1 MGSDQDN
8 YENDPY
14 IKQSQQNNAIKNLYS
29 NQSLNSFDFPSLEN
43 SGASVKQLSDQ
54 QEKLNTTAF
63 QNPIKIVRNSIRLEQ
78 DAYNHNLF
86 YILFEYSCDRTVY
99 ANIYLN
105 TEFTPSNK
113 NNNFIPSPPFQDRII
128 KIWCPSGE
136 NVKFQDANLKID
148 MEYFIRNRIYDK
160 KLIDLILEFYVM
172 DDNKQFVECILA
184 TFCSITFKP
193 GTNDYKI
200 KHLFQKV
207 KVRGSQWY
215 HVEDIYG
222 LTTEDNLCSICC
234 VNPRNTF
241 FLPCKHSYTCQE
253 CAILIRAKD
262 DKCPICREKI
272 SDSVILKNVNANP
285 DDINNNIEDNNNF
298 NGQDNTQK
306 NVYPVPDIK

>member
-1 MGSDQDN
+1 MGGTEDN

-29 NQSLNSFDFPSLEN
+29 NQSLNSYDFSSTQN
-43 SGASVKQLSDQ
+43 SSANIKQLSEQ

-63 QNPIKIVRNSIRLEQ
+63 QNPIKIVRNSITLEQ
-78 DAYNHNLF
+78 DAYNRSF
-86 YILFEYSCDRTVY
+86 YYISLEYTCDRTVY
-99 ANIYLN
+99 ANIYFN
-105 TEFTPSNK
+105 TEFNPSNK
-113 NNNFIPSPPFQDRII
+113 DTPFIPSPPFINKTINICFQA
-128 KIWCPSGE
+128 GQ
-136 NVKFQDANLKID
+136 NVKFQDPNLKMD
-148 MEYFIRNRIYDK
+148 MEYFIRNRVYDK
-160 KLIDLILEFYVM
+160 KLIDLILELYVM
-172 DDNKQFVECILA
+172 DENRQFVECTLA

-193 GTNDYKI
+193 GTYDYKI
-200 KHLFQKV
+200 KYLYQKV

-215 HVEDIYG
+215 HIEDIYG

-285 DDINNNIEDNNNF
+285 ENMNENEDNNF
-298 NGQDNTQK
+298 NGNNNANQ
-306 NVYPVPDIK
+306 NVYPVP

>member
-1 MGSDQDN
+1 MGGTEDN

-29 NQSLNSFDFPSLEN
+29 NQSLNSYDFSSTQN
-43 SGASVKQLSDQ
+43 SSANIKQLSEQ

-63 QNPIKIVRNSIRLEQ
+63 QNPIKIARNSITLEQ
-78 DAYNHNLF
+78 DAYNRSF
-86 YILFEYSCDRTVY
+86 YYISFEYTCDRTVY
-99 ANIYLN
+99 ANIYFN
-105 TEFTPSNK
+105 TEFNPSNK
-113 NNNFIPSPPFQDRII
+113 DTPFIPSAPFINKTINICFQA
-128 KIWCPSGE
+128 GQ
-136 NVKFQDANLKID
+136 NVKFQDPNLKMD
-148 MEYFIRNRIYDK
+148 MEYFIRNRVYDK
-160 KLIDLILEFYVM
+160 KLIDLILELYVM
-172 DDNKQFVECILA
+172 DENRQFVECTLA

-193 GTNDYKI
+193 GTYDYKI
-200 KHLFQKV
+200 KYLYQKV

-215 HVEDIYG
+215 HIEDIYG

-285 DDINNNIEDNNNF
+285 ENMNENEDNNF
-298 NGQDNTQK
+298 NGNNNANQ
-306 NVYPVPDIK
+306 NVYPVPEMK

>member
-1 MGSDQDN
+1 MGGTQDN

-29 NQSLNSFDFPSLEN
+29 NQSLNSYDFSSTQN
-43 SGASVKQLSDQ
+43 SSANIKQLSEQ

-63 QNPIKIVRNSIRLEQ
+63 QNPIKIVRNSITLEQ
-78 DAYNHNLF
+78 DAYNRSF
-86 YILFEYSCDRTVY
+86 YYISFEYTCDRTVY
-99 ANIYLN
+99 ANIYFN
-105 TEFTPSNK
+105 TEFNPSNK
-113 NNNFIPSPPFQDRII
+113 DTPFIPSPPFINKTINICFQA
-128 KIWCPSGE
+128 GQ
-136 NVKFQDANLKID
+136 NVKFQDPNLKMD
-148 MEYFIRNRIYDK
+148 MEYFIRNRVYDK
-160 KLIDLILEFYVM
+160 KLIDLILELYVM
-172 DDNKQFVECILA
+172 DENRQFVECTLA

-193 GTNDYKI
+193 GTYNYKI
-200 KHLFQKV
+200 KYLYQKV

-215 HVEDIYG
+215 HIEDIYG

-285 DDINNNIEDNNNF
+285 ENMNENEDNNF
-298 NGQDNTQK
+298 NGNNNANQ
-306 NVYPVPDIK
+306 NVYPVPEMK

>member
-1 MGSDQDN
+1 MGGTEDN

-29 NQSLNSFDFPSLEN
+29 NQSLNSYDFSSTQN
-43 SGASVKQLSDQ
+43 SSANIKQLSEQ

-63 QNPIKIVRNSIRLEQ
+63 QNPIKIARNSITLEQ
-78 DAYNHNLF
+78 DAYNRSF
-86 YILFEYSCDRTVY
+86 YYISLEYTCDRTVY
-99 ANIYLN
+99 ANIYFN
-105 TEFTPSNK
+105 TEFNPSNK
-113 NNNFIPSPPFQDRII
+113 DTPFIPSPPFINKTINICFQA
-128 KIWCPSGE
+128 GQ
-136 NVKFQDANLKID
+136 NVKFQDPNLKMD
-148 MEYFIRNRIYDK
+148 MEYFIRNRVYDK
-160 KLIDLILEFYVM
+160 KLIDLILELYVM
-172 DDNKQFVECILA
+172 DENRQFVECTLA

-193 GTNDYKI
+193 GTYDYKI
-200 KHLFQKV
+200 KYLYQKV

-215 HVEDIYG
+215 HIEDIYG

-285 DDINNNIEDNNNF
+285 ENMNENEDNNF
-298 NGQDNTQK
+298 NGNNNANQ
-306 NVYPVPDIK
+306 NVYPVPEMK

>member
-1 MGSDQDN
+1 MGGTEDN

-29 NQSLNSFDFPSLEN
+29 NQSLNSFDFSSTQN
-43 SGASVKQLSDQ
+43 SSANIKQLSEQ

-63 QNPIKIVRNSIRLEQ
+63 QNPIKIVRNSITLEQ
-78 DAYNHNLF
+78 DAYNRSF
-86 YILFEYSCDRTVY
+86 YYISFEYTCDRTVY
-99 ANIYLN
+99 ANIYFN
-105 TEFTPSNK
+105 TEFNPSNK
-113 NNNFIPSPPFQDRII
+113 DTPFIPSPPFINKTINICFQA
-128 KIWCPSGE
+128 GQ
-136 NVKFQDANLKID
+136 NVKFQDPNLKMD
-148 MEYFIRNRIYDK
+148 MEYFIRNRVYDK
-160 KLIDLILEFYVM
+160 KLIDLILELYVM
-172 DDNKQFVECILA
+172 DENRQFVECTLA

-193 GTNDYKI
+193 GTYDYKI
-200 KHLFQKV
+200 KYLYQKV

-215 HVEDIYG
+215 HIEDIYG

-285 DDINNNIEDNNNF
+285 ENMNENEDNNF
-298 NGQDNTQK
+298 NGNNNANQ
-306 NVYPVPDIK
+306 NVYPVPEMK

>member
-1 MGSDQDN
+1 MGGTQDN

-29 NQSLNSFDFPSLEN
+29 NQSLNSYDFSSTQN
-43 SGASVKQLSDQ
+43 SSANIKQLSEQ

-63 QNPIKIVRNSIRLEQ
+63 QNPIKIVRNSITLEQ
-78 DAYNHNLF
+78 DAYNRSF
-86 YILFEYSCDRTVY
+86 YYISFEYTCDRTVY
-99 ANIYLN
+99 ANIYFN
-105 TEFTPSNK
+105 TEFNPSNK
-113 NNNFIPSPPFQDRII
+113 DTPFIPSPPFINKTINICFQA
-128 KIWCPSGE
+128 GQ
-136 NVKFQDANLKID
+136 NVKFQDPNLKMD
-148 MEYFIRNRIYDK
+148 MEYFIRNRVYDK
-160 KLIDLILEFYVM
+160 KLIDLILELYVM
-172 DDNKQFVECILA
+172 DENRQFVECTLA

-193 GTNDYKI
+193 GTYDYKI
-200 KHLFQKV
+200 KYLYQKV

-215 HVEDIYG
+215 HIEDIYG

-285 DDINNNIEDNNNF
+285 ENMNENEDNNF
-298 NGQDNTQK
+298 NGNNNANQ
-306 NVYPVPDIK
+306 NVYPVPEMK

>member
-1 MGSDQDN
+1 MGGTQDN

-14 IKQSQQNNAIKNLYS
+14 IKQSQQNNAIKNSYS
-29 NQSLNSFDFPSLEN
+29 NQSLNSYDFSSTQN
-43 SGASVKQLSDQ
+43 SSANIKQLSEQ

-63 QNPIKIVRNSIRLEQ
+63 QNPIKIVRNSITLEQ
-78 DAYNHNLF
+78 DAYNRSF
-86 YILFEYSCDRTVY
+86 YYISFEYTCDRTVY
-99 ANIYLN
+99 ANIYFN
-105 TEFTPSNK
+105 TEFNPSNK
-113 NNNFIPSPPFQDRII
+113 DTPFIPSPPFINKTINICFQA
-128 KIWCPSGE
+128 GQ
-136 NVKFQDANLKID
+136 NVKFQDPNLKMD
-148 MEYFIRNRIYDK
+148 MEYFIRNRVYDK
-160 KLIDLILEFYVM
+160 KLIDLILELYVM
-172 DDNKQFVECILA
+172 DDNRQFVECTLA

-193 GTNDYKI
+193 GTYDYKI
-200 KHLFQKV
+200 KYLYQKV

-215 HVEDIYG
+215 HIEDIYG

-285 DDINNNIEDNNNF
+285 ENMNENEDNNF
-298 NGQDNTQK
+298 NGNNNANQ
-306 NVYPVPDIK
+306 NVYPVPEMK

>member
-1 MGSDQDN
+1 MGGTEDN

-29 NQSLNSFDFPSLEN
+29 NQSLNSYDFSSTQN
-43 SGASVKQLSDQ
+43 SSANIKQLSEQ

-63 QNPIKIVRNSIRLEQ
+63 QNPIKIVRNSITLDQ
-78 DAYNHNLF
+78 DAYNRSF
-86 YILFEYSCDRTVY
+86 YYISFEYTCDRTVY
-99 ANIYLN
+99 ANIYFN
-105 TEFTPSNK
+105 TEFNPSNK
-113 NNNFIPSPPFQDRII
+113 DTPFIPSPPFINKTINICFQA
-128 KIWCPSGE
+128 GQ
-136 NVKFQDANLKID
+136 NVKFQDPNLKMD
-148 MEYFIRNRIYDK
+148 MEYFIRNRVYDK
-160 KLIDLILEFYVM
+160 KLIDLILELYVM
-172 DDNKQFVECILA
+172 DENRQFVECTLA

-193 GTNDYKI
+193 GTYDYKI
-200 KHLFQKV
+200 KYLYQKV

-215 HVEDIYG
+215 HIEDIYG

-285 DDINNNIEDNNNF
+285 ENMNENEDNNF
-298 NGQDNTQK
+298 NGNNNANQ
-306 NVYPVPDIK
+306 NVYPVPEMK

>member
-1 MGSDQDN
+1 MGTQQDN

-29 NQSLNSFDFPSLEN
+29 NQSLNSYDFSSTQN
-43 SGASVKQLSDQ
+43 SSANIKQLSEQ

-63 QNPIKIVRNSIRLEQ
+63 QNPIKIVRNSITLEQ
-78 DAYNHNLF
+78 DAYNRSF
-86 YILFEYSCDRTVY
+86 YYISFEYTCDRTVY
-99 ANIYLN
+99 ANIYFN
-105 TEFTPSNK
+105 TEFNPSNK
-113 NNNFIPSPPFQDRII
+113 DTPFIPSPPFINKTINICFQA
-128 KIWCPSGE
+128 GQ
-136 NVKFQDANLKID
+136 NVKFQDPNLKMD
-148 MEYFIRNRIYDK
+148 MEYFIRNRVYDK
-160 KLIDLILEFYVM
+160 KLIDLILELYVM
-172 DDNKQFVECILA
+172 DENRQFVECTLA

-193 GTNDYKI
+193 GTYDYKI
-200 KHLFQKV
+200 KYLYQKV

-215 HVEDIYG
+215 HIEDIYG

-285 DDINNNIEDNNNF
+285 ENMNENEDNNF
-298 NGQDNTQK
+298 NGNNNANQ
-306 NVYPVPDIK
+306 NVYPVPEMK

>member
-1 MGSDQDN
+1 MGGTQDN

-29 NQSLNSFDFPSLEN
+29 NQSLNSYDFSSTQN
-43 SGASVKQLSDQ
+43 SSANIKQLSEQ

-63 QNPIKIVRNSIRLEQ
+63 QNPIKIVRNSITLEQ
-78 DAYNHNLF
+78 DAYNRSF
-86 YILFEYSCDRTVY
+86 YYISLEYTCDRTVY
-99 ANIYLN
+99 ANIYFN
-105 TEFTPSNK
+105 TEFNPSNK
-113 NNNFIPSPPFQDRII
+113 DTPFIPSPPFINKTINISFQA
-128 KIWCPSGE
+128 GQ
-136 NVKFQDANLKID
+136 NVKFQEPNLKMD
-148 MEYFIRNRIYDK
+148 MEYFIRNRVYDK
-160 KLIDLILEFYVM
+160 KLIDLILELYVM
-172 DDNKQFVECILA
+172 DENRQFVECTLA

-193 GTNDYKI
+193 GTYDYKI
-200 KHLFQKV
+200 KYLYQKV

-215 HVEDIYG
+215 HIEDIYG

-285 DDINNNIEDNNNF
+285 ENMNENEDNNF
-298 NGQDNTQK
+298 NGNNNANQ
-306 NVYPVPDIK
+306 NVYPVPEMK

>member
-1 MGSDQDN
+1 MGGTQDN

-63 QNPIKIVRNSIRLEQ
+63 QNPIKIVRNSITLEQ
-78 DAYNHNLF
+78 DAYNRSF
-86 YILFEYSCDRTVY
+86 YYISFEYTCDRTVY
-99 ANIYLN
+99 ANIYFN
-105 TEFTPSNK
+105 TEFNPSNK
-113 NNNFIPSPPFQDRII
+113 DTPFIPSPPFINKTINICFQA
-128 KIWCPSGE
+128 GQ
-136 NVKFQDANLKID
+136 NVKFQDPNLKMD
-148 MEYFIRNRIYDK
+148 MEYFIRNRVYDK
-160 KLIDLILEFYVM
+160 KLIDLILELYVM
-172 DDNKQFVECILA
+172 DENRQFVECTLA

-193 GTNDYKI
+193 GTYDYKI
-200 KHLFQKV
+200 KYLYQKV

-215 HVEDIYG
+215 HIEDIYG

-285 DDINNNIEDNNNF
+285 ENMNENEDNNF
-298 NGQDNTQK
+298 NGNNNANQ
-306 NVYPVPDIK
+306 NVYPVPEMK

>member
-1 MGSDQDN
+1 MGGTQDN

-29 NQSLNSFDFPSLEN
+29 NQSLNSYDFSSTQN
-43 SGASVKQLSDQ
+43 SSANIKQLSEQ

-63 QNPIKIVRNSIRLEQ
+63 QNPIKIVRNSITLEQ
-78 DAYNHNLF
+78 DAYNRSF
-86 YILFEYSCDRTVY
+86 YYISFEYTCDRTVY
-99 ANIYLN
+99 ANIYFN
-105 TEFTPSNK
+105 TEFNPSNK
-113 NNNFIPSPPFQDRII
+113 DTPFIPSPPFINKTINICFQA
-128 KIWCPSGE
+128 GQ
-136 NVKFQDANLKID
+136 NVKFQDPNLKMD
-148 MEYFIRNRIYDK
+148 MEYFIRNRVYDK
-160 KLIDLILEFYVM
+160 KLIDLILELYVM
-172 DDNKQFVECILA
+172 DDNRQFVECTLA

-193 GTNDYKI
+193 GTYDYKI
-200 KHLFQKV
+200 KYLYQKV

-215 HVEDIYG
+215 HIEDIYG

-285 DDINNNIEDNNNF
+285 ENMNENEDNNF
-298 NGQDNTQK
+298 NGNNNANQ
-306 NVYPVPDIK
+306 NVYPVPEMK

>member
-1 MGSDQDN
+1 MGTQQDN

-29 NQSLNSFDFPSLEN
+29 NQSLNSYDFSSTQN
-43 SGASVKQLSDQ
+43 SSANIKQLSEQ

-63 QNPIKIVRNSIRLEQ
+63 QNPIKIVRNSITLEQ
-78 DAYNHNLF
+78 DAYNRSF
-86 YILFEYSCDRTVY
+86 YYISFEYTCDRTVY
-99 ANIYLN
+99 ANIYFN
-105 TEFTPSNK
+105 TEFNPSNK
-113 NNNFIPSPPFQDRII
+113 DTPFIPSPPFINKTINICFQA
-128 KIWCPSGE
+128 GQ
-136 NVKFQDANLKID
+136 NVKFQDPNLKMD
-148 MEYFIRNRIYDK
+148 MEYFIRNRVYDK
-160 KLIDLILEFYVM
+160 KLIDLILELYVM
-172 DDNKQFVECILA
+172 DENRQFVECTLA

-193 GTNDYKI
+193 GTYDYKI
-200 KHLFQKV
+200 KYLYQKV

-215 HVEDIYG
+215 HIEDIYG

-272 SDSVILKNVNANP
+272 SDSVILKNVNNNP
-285 DDINNNIEDNNNF
+285 ENMNENEDNNF
-298 NGQDNTQK
+298 NGNNNANQNA
-306 NVYPVPDIK
+306 YPIPEMK

>member
-1 MGSDQDN
+1 MGGTQDN

-29 NQSLNSFDFPSLEN
+29 NQSLNSYDFSSTQN
-43 SGASVKQLSDQ
+43 SSANIKQLSEQ

-63 QNPIKIVRNSIRLEQ
+63 QNPIKIARNSITLEQ
-78 DAYNHNLF
+78 DAYNRSF
-86 YILFEYSCDRTVY
+86 YYISFEYTCDRTVY
-99 ANIYLN
+99 ANIYFN
-105 TEFTPSNK
+105 TEFNPSNK
-113 NNNFIPSPPFQDRII
+113 DTPFIPSPPFINKTINICFQA
-128 KIWCPSGE
+128 GQ
-136 NVKFQDANLKID
+136 NVKFQDPNLKMD
-148 MEYFIRNRIYDK
+148 MEYFIRNRVYDK
-160 KLIDLILEFYVM
+160 KLIDLILELYVM
-172 DDNKQFVECILA
+172 DENRQFVECTLA

-193 GTNDYKI
+193 GTYDYKI
-200 KHLFQKV
+200 KYLYQKV

-215 HVEDIYG
+215 HIEDIYG

-285 DDINNNIEDNNNF
+285 ENMNENEDNNF
-298 NGQDNTQK
+298 NGNNNANQ
-306 NVYPVPDIK
+306 NVYPVPEMK

>member
-1 MGSDQDN
+1 MGGTQDN

-29 NQSLNSFDFPSLEN
+29 NQSLNSYDFSSTQN
-43 SGASVKQLSDQ
+43 SSANIKQLSEQ

-63 QNPIKIVRNSIRLEQ
+63 QNPIKIVRNSITLEQ
-78 DAYNHNLF
+78 DAYNRSF
-86 YILFEYSCDRTVY
+86 YYISFEYTCDRTVY
-99 ANIYLN
+99 ANIYFN
-105 TEFTPSNK
+105 TEFNPSNK
-113 NNNFIPSPPFQDRII
+113 DTPFIPSPPFINKTINICFQD
-128 KIWCPSGE
+128 GQ
-136 NVKFQDANLKID
+136 NVKFQDPNLKMD
-148 MEYFIRNRIYDK
+148 MEYFIRNRVYDK
-160 KLIDLILEFYVM
+160 KLIDLILELYVM
-172 DDNKQFVECILA
+172 DENRQFVECTLA

-193 GTNDYKI
+193 GTYDYKI
-200 KHLFQKV
+200 KYLYQKV

-215 HVEDIYG
+215 HIEDIYG

-285 DDINNNIEDNNNF
+285 ENMNENEDNNF
-298 NGQDNTQK
+298 NGNNNANQ
-306 NVYPVPDIK
+306 NVYPVPEMK

>member
-1 MGSDQDN
+1 MGNNQDN

-29 NQSLNSFDFPSLEN
+29 NQSLSSYDFLSSPNSTAN
-43 SGASVKQLSDQ
+43 VKQLSEQ

-63 QNPIKIVRNSIRLEQ
+63 QNPIKIVRNSITLEQ
-78 DAYNHNLF
+78 DAYNRSF
-86 YILFEYSCDRTVY
+86 YYISFEYTCDRTVY
-99 ANIYLN
+99 ANIYFN
-105 TEFTPSNK
+105 TEFNPSNK
-113 NNNFIPSPPFQDRII
+113 DTPFIPSPPFINKTINICFQA
-128 KIWCPSGE
+128 GQ
-136 NVKFQDANLKID
+136 NVKFQDPNLKMD
-148 MEYFIRNRIYDK
+148 MEYFIRNRVYDK
-160 KLIDLILEFYVM
+160 KLIDLILELYVM
-172 DDNKQFVECILA
+172 DENRQFVECTLA

-193 GTNDYKI
+193 GTYDYKI
-200 KHLFQKV
+200 KYLYQKV

-215 HVEDIYG
+215 HIEDIYG

-285 DDINNNIEDNNNF
+285 ENMNENEDNNF
-298 NGQDNTQK
+298 NGNNNANQ
-306 NVYPVPDIK
+306 NVYPVPEMK

>member
-1 MGSDQDN
+1 MGGTQDN

-29 NQSLNSFDFPSLEN
+29 NQSLNSYDFSSTQN
-43 SGASVKQLSDQ
+43 SSANIKQLSEQ

-63 QNPIKIVRNSIRLEQ
+63 QNPIKIVRNSITLEQ
-78 DAYNHNLF
+78 DAYNRSF
-86 YILFEYSCDRTVY
+86 YYISFEYTCDRTVY
-99 ANIYLN
+99 ANIYFN
-105 TEFTPSNK
+105 TEFNPSNK
-113 NNNFIPSPPFQDRII
+113 DTPFIPSPPFINKTINICFQA
-128 KIWCPSGE
+128 GQ
-136 NVKFQDANLKID
+136 NVKFQDPNLKMD
-148 MEYFIRNRIYDK
+148 MEYFIRNRVYDK
-160 KLIDLILEFYVM
+160 KLIDLILELYVM
-172 DDNKQFVECILA
+172 DENRQFVECTLA

-193 GTNDYKI
+193 GTYDYKI
-200 KHLFQKV
+200 KYLYQKV

-215 HVEDIYG
+215 HIEDIYG

-285 DDINNNIEDNNNF
+285 ENMNENEDNNF
-298 NGQDNTQK
+298 NGNNNANQNA
-306 NVYPVPDIK
+306 YPVPEMK

>member
-1 MGSDQDN
+1 MGNHQDN

-29 NQSLNSFDFPSLEN
+29 NQSLNSYDFSSTQN
-43 SGASVKQLSDQ
+43 SSANIKQLSEQ

-63 QNPIKIVRNSIRLEQ
+63 QNPIKIVRNSITLEQ
-78 DAYNHNLF
+78 DAYNRSF
-86 YILFEYSCDRTVY
+86 YYISFEYTCDRTVY
-99 ANIYLN
+99 ANIYFN
-105 TEFTPSNK
+105 TEFNPSNK
-113 NNNFIPSPPFQDRII
+113 DTPFIPSPPFINKTINICFQA
-128 KIWCPSGE
+128 GQ
-136 NVKFQDANLKID
+136 NVKFQDPNLKMD
-148 MEYFIRNRIYDK
+148 MEYFIRNRVYDK
-160 KLIDLILEFYVM
+160 KLIDLILELYVM
-172 DDNKQFVECILA
+172 DENRQFVECTLA

-193 GTNDYKI
+193 GTYDYKI
-200 KHLFQKV
+200 KYLYQKV

-215 HVEDIYG
+215 HIEDIYG

-285 DDINNNIEDNNNF
+285 ENMNENEENNNF
-298 NGQDNTQK
+298 NGNNNANQ
-306 NVYPVPDIK
+306 NVYPVPEMK

>member
-1 MGSDQDN
+1 MGGTQDN

-29 NQSLNSFDFPSLEN
+29 NQSLNSYDFPSTQN
-43 SGASVKQLSDQ
+43 SSANIKQLSEQ

-63 QNPIKIVRNSIRLEQ
+63 QNPIKIVRNSITLEQ
-78 DAYNHNLF
+78 DAYNRSF
-86 YILFEYSCDRTVY
+86 YYISFEYTCDRTVY
-99 ANIYLN
+99 ANIYFN
-105 TEFTPSNK
+105 TEFNPSNK
-113 NNNFIPSPPFQDRII
+113 DTPFIPSPPFINKTITICFQA
-128 KIWCPSGE
+128 GQ
-136 NVKFQDANLKID
+136 NVKFQDPNLKMD
-148 MEYFIRNRIYDK
+148 MEYFIRNRVYDK
-160 KLIDLILEFYVM
+160 KLIDLILELYVM
-172 DDNKQFVECILA
+172 DENRQFVECTLA

-193 GTNDYKI
+193 GTYDYKI
-200 KHLFQKV
+200 KYLYQKV

-215 HVEDIYG
+215 HIEDIYG

-285 DDINNNIEDNNNF
+285 ENMNENEDNNF
-298 NGQDNTQK
+298 NGNNNANQ
-306 NVYPVPDIK
+306 NVYPVPELK

>member
-1 MGSDQDN
+1 MGGTQDN

-29 NQSLNSFDFPSLEN
+29 NQSLNSYDFSSAQN
-43 SGASVKQLSDQ
+43 SSANIKQLSEQ

-63 QNPIKIVRNSIRLEQ
+63 QNPIKIARNSITFEQ
-78 DAYNHNLF
+78 DAYNRSF
-86 YILFEYSCDRTVY
+86 YYISLEYTCDRTVY
-99 ANIYLN
+99 ANIYFN
-105 TEFTPSNK
+105 TEFNPSNK
-113 NNNFIPSPPFQDRII
+113 DTPFIPSPPFINKTINICFQA
-128 KIWCPSGE
+128 GQ
-136 NVKFQDANLKID
+136 NVKFQDPNLKMD
-148 MEYFIRNRIYDK
+148 MEYFIRNRVYDK
-160 KLIDLILEFYVM
+160 KLIDLILELYVM
-172 DDNKQFVECILA
+172 DENRQFVECTLA

-193 GTNDYKI
+193 GTYDYKI
-200 KHLFQKV
+200 KYLYQKV

-215 HVEDIYG
+215 HIEDIYG

-285 DDINNNIEDNNNF
+285 ENMNENGEDNNF
-298 NGQDNTQK
+298 NGNNNANQ
-306 NVYPVPDIK
+306 NVYPVPEMK

>member
-1 MGSDQDN
+1 MGGTQDN

-29 NQSLNSFDFPSLEN
+29 NQSLNSYDFSSTQN
-43 SGASVKQLSDQ
+43 SSANIKQLSEQ

-63 QNPIKIVRNSIRLEQ
+63 QNPIKIVRNSITLEQ
-78 DAYNHNLF
+78 DAYNRSF
-86 YILFEYSCDRTVY
+86 YYISFEYTCDRTVY
-99 ANIYLN
+99 GNIYFN
-105 TEFTPSNK
+105 TEFNPSNK
-113 NNNFIPSPPFQDRII
+113 DTPFIPSPPFINKTINICFQA
-128 KIWCPSGE
+128 GQ
-136 NVKFQDANLKID
+136 NVKFQDPNLKMD
-148 MEYFIRNRIYDK
+148 MEYFIRNRVYDK
-160 KLIDLILEFYVM
+160 KLIDLILELYVM
-172 DDNKQFVECILA
+172 DENRQFVECTLA

-193 GTNDYKI
+193 GTYDYKI
-200 KHLFQKV
+200 KYLYQKV

-215 HVEDIYG
+215 HIEDIYG

-285 DDINNNIEDNNNF
+285 ENMNENEDNNF
-298 NGQDNTQK
+298 NGNNNANQ
-306 NVYPVPDIK
+306 NVYPVPELK

>member
-1 MGSDQDN
+1 MGGTQDN

-29 NQSLNSFDFPSLEN
+29 NQSLNSYDFSFTQN
-43 SGASVKQLSDQ
+43 SSANIKQLSEQ

-63 QNPIKIVRNSIRLEQ
+63 QNPIKIARNSITLEQ
-78 DAYNHNLF
+78 DAYNRSF
-86 YILFEYSCDRTVY
+86 YYISLEYTCDRTVY
-99 ANIYLN
+99 ANIYFN
-105 TEFTPSNK
+105 TEFNPSNK
-113 NNNFIPSPPFQDRII
+113 DTPFIPSPPFINKTINICFQA
-128 KIWCPSGE
+128 GQ
-136 NVKFQDANLKID
+136 NVKFQDPNLKMD
-148 MEYFIRNRIYDK
+148 MEYFIRNRVYDK
-160 KLIDLILEFYVM
+160 KLIDLILELYVM
-172 DDNKQFVECILA
+172 DENRQFIECTLA

-193 GTNDYKI
+193 GTYDYKI
-200 KHLFQKV
+200 KYLYQKV

-215 HVEDIYG
+215 HIEDIYG

-285 DDINNNIEDNNNF
+285 ENMNENEDNNF
-298 NGQDNTQK
+298 NGNNNANQ
-306 NVYPVPDIK
+306 NVYPVPEMK

>member
-1 MGSDQDN
+1 MGGTQDN

-29 NQSLNSFDFPSLEN
+29 NQSLNSIDFSSAQN
-43 SGASVKQLSDQ
+43 SSANIKQLSEQ

-63 QNPIKIVRNSIRLEQ
+63 QNPIKIARNSITLEQ
-78 DAYNHNLF
+78 DAYNRSF
-86 YILFEYSCDRTVY
+86 YYISFEYTCDRTVY
-99 ANIYLN
+99 ANIYFN
-105 TEFTPSNK
+105 TEFNPSNK
-113 NNNFIPSPPFQDRII
+113 DTPFIPSPPFINKTINICFQA
-128 KIWCPSGE
+128 GQ
-136 NVKFQDANLKID
+136 NVKFQDPNLKMD
-148 MEYFIRNRIYDK
+148 MEYFIRNRVYDK
-160 KLIDLILEFYVM
+160 KLIDLILELYVM
-172 DDNKQFVECILA
+172 DENRQFVECTLA
-184 TFCSITFKP
+184 NFCSITFKP
-193 GTNDYKI
+193 GTYDYKI
-200 KHLFQKV
+200 KYLYQKV

-215 HVEDIYG
+215 HIEDIYG

-285 DDINNNIEDNNNF
+285 ENMNENGEDNNF
-298 NGQDNTQK
+298 NGNNNANQ
-306 NVYPVPDIK
+306 NVYPVPEMK

>member
-1 MGSDQDN
+1 MGGTQDN

-29 NQSLNSFDFPSLEN
+29 NQSLNSYDFSSTQN
-43 SGASVKQLSDQ
+43 SSANIKQLSEQ

-63 QNPIKIVRNSIRLEQ
+63 QNPIKIVRNSITLEQ
-78 DAYNHNLF
+78 DAYNRSF
-86 YILFEYSCDRTVY
+86 YYISFEYTCDRTVY
-99 ANIYLN
+99 ANIYFN
-105 TEFTPSNK
+105 TEVNPSNK
-113 NNNFIPSPPFQDRII
+113 DTPFIPSPPFINKTINICFQA
-128 KIWCPSGE
+128 GQ
-136 NVKFQDANLKID
+136 NVKFQDPNLKMD
-148 MEYFIRNRIYDK
+148 MEYFIRNRVYDK
-160 KLIDLILEFYVM
+160 KLIDLILELYVM
-172 DDNKQFVECILA
+172 DENRQFVECTLA

-193 GTNDYKI
+193 GTYDYKI
-200 KHLFQKV
+200 KYLYQKV

-215 HVEDIYG
+215 HIEDIYG

-285 DDINNNIEDNNNF
+285 ENMNENEDNNF
-298 NGQDNTQK
+298 NGNNNANQ
-306 NVYPVPDIK
+306 NVYPVPEMK

>member
-1 MGSDQDN
+1 MGGTQDN

-29 NQSLNSFDFPSLEN
+29 NQSLNSYDFSSTQN
-43 SGASVKQLSDQ
+43 SSANIKQLSEQ

-63 QNPIKIVRNSIRLEQ
+63 QNPIKIVRNSITLEQ
-78 DAYNHNLF
+78 DAYNRSF
-86 YILFEYSCDRTVY
+86 YYISFEYTCDRTVY
-99 ANIYLN
+99 ANIYFN
-105 TEFTPSNK
+105 TEFNPSNK
-113 NNNFIPSPPFQDRII
+113 DTPFIPSPPFINKTINICFQA
-128 KIWCPSGE
+128 GQ
-136 NVKFQDANLKID
+136 NVKFQDPNLKMD
-148 MEYFIRNRIYDK
+148 MEYFIRNRVYDK
-160 KLIDLILEFYVM
+160 KLIDLILELYVM
-172 DDNKQFVECILA
+172 DENRQFVECTLA

-193 GTNDYKI
+193 GTYDYKI
-200 KHLFQKV
+200 KYLYQKV

-215 HVEDIYG
+215 HIEDIYG

-285 DDINNNIEDNNNF
+285 ENMTENEDNNF
-298 NGQDNTQK
+298 NGNNNANQ
-306 NVYPVPDIK
+306 NVYPVPEMK

>member
-1 MGSDQDN
+1 MGGTKDN

-29 NQSLNSFDFPSLEN
+29 NQSLNSYDFSSTQN
-43 SGASVKQLSDQ
+43 SSANIKQLSEQ

-63 QNPIKIVRNSIRLEQ
+63 QNPIKIVRNSITLDQ
-78 DAYNHNLF
+78 DAYNRSF
-86 YILFEYSCDRTVY
+86 YYISFEYTCDRTVY
-99 ANIYLN
+99 ANIYFN
-105 TEFTPSNK
+105 TEFNPSNK
-113 NNNFIPSPPFQDRII
+113 DTPFIPSPPFINKTINICFQA
-128 KIWCPSGE
+128 GQ
-136 NVKFQDANLKID
+136 NVKFQDPNLKMD
-148 MEYFIRNRIYDK
+148 MEYFIRNRVYDK
-160 KLIDLILEFYVM
+160 KLIDLILELYVM
-172 DDNKQFVECILA
+172 DENRQFVECTLA

-193 GTNDYKI
+193 GTYDYKI
-200 KHLFQKV
+200 KYLYQKV

-215 HVEDIYG
+215 HIEDIYG

-285 DDINNNIEDNNNF
+285 ENMNENEDNNF
-298 NGQDNTQK
+298 NGNNNANQNA
-306 NVYPVPDIK
+306 YPVPEMK

>member
-1 MGSDQDN
+1 MGGTQDN

-29 NQSLNSFDFPSLEN
+29 NQSLNSYDFSSTQN
-43 SGASVKQLSDQ
+43 SSANIKQLSEQ

-63 QNPIKIVRNSIRLEQ
+63 QNPIKIVRNSITLEQ
-78 DAYNHNLF
+78 DAYNRSF
-86 YILFEYSCDRTVY
+86 YYISFEYTCDRTVY
-99 ANIYLN
+99 ANIYFN
-105 TEFTPSNK
+105 TEFNPSNK
-113 NNNFIPSPPFQDRII
+113 DTPFIPSPPFINKTINICFQA
-128 KIWCPSGE
+128 GQ
-136 NVKFQDANLKID
+136 NVKFQDPNLKMD
-148 MEYFIRNRIYDK
+148 MEYFIRNRVYDK
-160 KLIDLILEFYVM
+160 KLIDLILELYVM
-172 DDNKQFVECILA
+172 DENRQFVECTLA

-193 GTNDYKI
+193 GTYDYKI
-200 KHLFQKV
+200 KYLYQKV

-215 HVEDIYG
+215 HIEDIYG

-285 DDINNNIEDNNNF
+285 ENMNENEDNNF
-298 NGQDNTQK
+298 NGNNNANQ
-306 NVYPVPDIK
+306 NVYPIPEMK

>member
-1 MGSDQDN
+1 MGGTQDN

-29 NQSLNSFDFPSLEN
+29 NQSLNSYDFSSNQN
-43 SGASVKQLSDQ
+43 SSANIKQLSEQ

-63 QNPIKIVRNSIRLEQ
+63 QNPIKIVRNSITLEQ
-78 DAYNHNLF
+78 DAYNRSF
-86 YILFEYSCDRTVY
+86 YYISFEYTCDRTVY
-99 ANIYLN
+99 ANIYFN
-105 TEFTPSNK
+105 TEFNPSNK
-113 NNNFIPSPPFQDRII
+113 DTPFIPSPPFINKTINICFQA
-128 KIWCPSGE
+128 GQ
-136 NVKFQDANLKID
+136 NVKFQDPNLKMD
-148 MEYFIRNRIYDK
+148 MEYFIRNRVYDK
-160 KLIDLILEFYVM
+160 KLIDLILELYVM
-172 DDNKQFVECILA
+172 DENRQFVECTLA

-193 GTNDYKI
+193 GTYDYKI
-200 KHLFQKV
+200 KYLYQKV

-215 HVEDIYG
+215 HIEDIYG

-285 DDINNNIEDNNNF
+285 ENMNENEDNNF
-298 NGQDNTQK
+298 NGNNNANQ
-306 NVYPVPDIK
+306 NVYPVPEMK

>member
-1 MGSDQDN
+1 MGGTQDN

-29 NQSLNSFDFPSLEN
+29 NQSLNSYDFSSTQN
-43 SGASVKQLSDQ
+43 SSANIKQLSEQ

-63 QNPIKIVRNSIRLEQ
+63 QNPIKIVRNSITLDQ
-78 DAYNHNLF
+78 DAYNRSF
-86 YILFEYSCDRTVY
+86 YYISFEYTCDRTVY
-99 ANIYLN
+99 ANIYFN
-105 TEFTPSNK
+105 TEFNPSNK
-113 NNNFIPSPPFQDRII
+113 DTPFIPSPPFINKTINICFQA
-128 KIWCPSGE
+128 GQ
-136 NVKFQDANLKID
+136 NVKFQDPNLKMD
-148 MEYFIRNRIYDK
+148 MEYFIRNRVYDK
-160 KLIDLILEFYVM
+160 KLIDLILELYVM
-172 DDNKQFVECILA
+172 DENRQFVECTLA

-193 GTNDYKI
+193 GTYDYKI
-200 KHLFQKV
+200 KYLYQKV

-215 HVEDIYG
+215 HIEDIYG

-285 DDINNNIEDNNNF
+285 ENMNENEDNNF
-298 NGQDNTQK
+298 NGNNNANQ
-306 NVYPVPDIK
+306 NVYPVPEMK